1 MHTYV
6 YTLSLV
12 DKLSA
17 ILHHYVVI
25 HKSLMSIAFGSQW
38 NIADAPTKNI
48 DVTLGSFIRLP
59 CDPPPAN
66 PPPNVVWMQGDTVLD
81 TGNTSNKYK
90 VLAPEAG
97 SGLII
102 ARVDAS
108 DIGPVYRCR
117 VTNALVFTTRDSP
130 FSHQLR
136 QIG

>member
-1 MHTYV
+1 
-6 YTLSLV
+6 
-12 DKLSA
+12 
-17 ILHHYVVI
+17 
-25 HKSLMSIAFGSQW
+25 MSTAFGEW
-38 NIADAPTKNI
+38 NTDNPNNI
-48 DVTLGSFIRLP
+48 VNVTLGSFILLP
-59 CDPPPAN
+59 CNPPSAN

-81 TGNTSNKYK
+81 TGDTSNKYK

-130 FSHQLR
+130 VSHRLN